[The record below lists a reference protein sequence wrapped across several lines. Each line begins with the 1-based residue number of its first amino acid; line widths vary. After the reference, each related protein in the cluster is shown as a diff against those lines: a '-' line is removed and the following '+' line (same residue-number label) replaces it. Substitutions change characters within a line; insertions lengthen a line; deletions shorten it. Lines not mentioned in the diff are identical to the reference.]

1 MCPCGSGQPEATCCG
16 RFLAGTPAPTALALM
31 RSRYTA
37 YVRGAVEYLL
47 ATHDPQTRGSVDV
60 KAVTRWSKQT
70 LWLGLEIVDTQAGR
84 KGDREGVVEF
94 IARGSTLGR
103 PFEQRERSRFR
114 KGDDGRWYYV
124 DGDVS

>member
-1 MCPCGSGQPEATCCG
+1 
-16 RFLAGTPAPTALALM
+16 M

-37 YVRGAVEYLL
+37 YVRGAIEYLL
-47 ATHDPQTRGSVDV
+47 ATHDSSTRAGVDV

-70 LWLGLEIVDTQAGR
+70 MWLGLEIVATDAGR
-84 KGDREGVVEF
+84 KSDREGVVEF

-114 KGDDGRWYYV
+114 KADDGHWYYV

>member
-1 MCPCGSGQPEATCCG
+1 MCPCGSGQPEAKCCG
-16 RFLAGTPAPTALALM
+16 PFLAGAPAPTAVALM

-47 ATHDPQTRGSVDV
+47 STHDAQTRGSVDA
-60 KAVTRWSKQT
+60 KAVARWSKQT
-70 LWLGLEIVDTQAGR
+70 LWLGLEIVKTEAG
-84 KGDREGVVEF
+84 KQGDREGVVEF

-114 KGDDGRWYYV
+114 KGDDGRWYYL
-124 DGDVS
+124 DGDVT

>member
-1 MCPCGSGQPEATCCG
+1 
-16 RFLAGTPAPTALALM
+16 M

-47 ATHDPQTRGSVDV
+47 STHDESTRATVDR
-60 KAVTRWSKQT
+60 KAVTRWCKQT
-70 LWLGLEIVDTQAGR
+70 MWLGLEIVATEAGR
-84 KGDREGVVEF
+84 RGDREGVVEF

-114 KGDDGRWYYV
+114 KGEDGRWYYV